1 MSSIGSSD
9 GSPALMDDLV
19 RELMD
24 WQLCSVRTTIQEIQL
39 RALITTINTYT
50 IDYPFQYITGMV
62 VER

>member
-39 RALITTINTYT
+39 RALITAINTYT